1 MYNLILHWKKYY
13 GVKKKN
19 MKKKSYQN
27 LALQYKMYRVYLQRT
42 TTWLISDIAHDAGQS
57 IGFGEV
63 LVSRYL
69 NTQLIADISYFTEV
83 YQFAL

>member
-1 MYNLILHWKKYY
+1 MEL
-13 GVKKKN
+13 KKKN

-27 LALQYKMYRVYLQRT
+27 LALQYRVYLQST
-42 TTWLISDIAHDAGQS
+42 TTWLISDIAHVAGQS

-69 NTQLIADISYFTEV
+69 NTQLIADISHFTKV
-83 YQFAL
+83 YQLAL

>member
-13 GVKKKN
+13 GVKKKK

-27 LALQYKMYRVYLQRT
+27 LALQYRVYLQRT
-42 TTWLISDIAHDAGQS
+42 TTWLISDIAHVAGQS

>member
-1 MYNLILHWKKYY
+1 MYNLILHWKKYN
-13 GVKKKN
+13 GVKRKN

-27 LALQYKMYRVYLQRT
+27 LALQYRVYLQRT
-42 TTWLISDIAHDAGQS
+42 TTWLISDIAHVAGQS